1 MDLLL
6 LLFVAFSSSF
16 GLFMV
21 DVGQLINDNI
31 ISYLKLLRRETS
43 FPLKLENAISWSS
56 KPLFSAPLLTLN
68 LLLNDLLGVKVLRSD
83 ISTLNASLGLSTV
96 SPSEAA
102 LSLDLIFL
110 SLLLKCLF

>member
-21 DVGQLINDNI
+21 DVGQLDNDNI

-43 FPLKLENAISWSS
+43 FPLKLENAIS
-56 KPLFSAPLLTLN
+56 
-68 LLLNDLLGVKVLRSD
+68 
-83 ISTLNASLGLSTV
+83 
-96 SPSEAA
+96 
-102 LSLDLIFL
+102 
-110 SLLLKCLF
+110 